1 MLDTKI
7 NVLLLENIHEQAIS
21 NFEAEA
27 CKIKTIP
34 GSLGEDELIAEIQ
47 QQGTR
52 LLGIRS
58 KTKVSKKLL
67 EACTS
72 LQAIGAFCVGTDQ
85 VDLVTSLEQGV
96 AVFNAPYSNTRSVA
110 ELVIA
115 LMIILNRNCFDKII
129 KLRNGIWDKS
139 AKGSKEIRNKSLG
152 IIGYGHIG
160 SQVSIMAEHCG
171 MQVFYYDVEDKLT
184 IGNAKR
190 LRSLEELLQVSDVV
204 SLHVDGRASNQ
215 GFFGKQ
221 EFAQM
226 KKGAILLNLS
236 RGKVVDL
243 DELQQSLMRGDLRGA
258 AVDVFPLEP
267 AKNGEE
273 FHSPLL
279 EHPNV
284 ILTPHIGGSTE
295 EAQKDIGD
303 YVSKKLLEY
312 ISQGSTSRSAN
323 FPEIQLDTQPD
334 EHRIAHF
341 HKNVPGV
348 LAAINSVFARYAFN
362 IQGQYLKTNESHGY
376 VVIDFLGNF
385 PEEAMQEFSTIKG
398 TVAFRKIF

>member
-1 MLDTKI
+1 MTENTL
-7 NVLLLENIHEQAIS
+7 NVLLLENIHEQAIA
-21 NFEAEA
+21 NFEAAA
-27 CKIKTIP
+27 CNIKTIS
-34 GSLGEDELIAEIQ
+34 GSLAENELIAEIQ
-47 QQGTR
+47 QQGTH

-67 EACTS
+67 EVCPS

-85 VDLVTSLEQGV
+85 VDLVSSLEQGV

-110 ELVIA
+110 ELVVA

-139 AKGSKEIRNKSLG
+139 AKGSKEIRNKTLG

-160 SQVSIMAEHCG
+160 SQISIMAEHCG
-171 MQVFYYDVEDKLT
+171 MQVFYYDLEDKLT

-190 LRSLEELLQVSDVV
+190 LRNLKELLRLSDVV
-204 SLHVDGRASNQ
+204 TLHVDGRKSNQ
-215 GFFGKQ
+215 AFFGKA
-221 EFAQM
+221 EFAAM

-243 DELQQSLMRGDLRGA
+243 EELHKSLMRGDLKGA
-258 AVDVFPLEP
+258 AVDVFPTEP

-273 FHSPLL
+273 FRSPLL
-279 EHPNV
+279 DHPNV

-295 EAQKDIGD
+295 EAQKDIGE
-303 YVSKKLLEY
+303 YVSKKVLEY
-312 ISQGSTSRSAN
+312 SLQGSTSRSAN

-348 LAAINSVFARYAFN
+348 LAAINSVFARYDFN

-385 PEEAMQEFSTIKG
+385 PEEAMQEFSNIKG